1 MKELSNRVKFVEEQV
16 KEIVAENE
24 KLQENMEQ
32 IVEKAEEVAKK
43 TENLEENIG
52 MIEVYKAILKS
63 SEDNR
68 MIQQETDR
76 FLKRILIILIV
87 LIIVFAASLAITH
100 IEFNKYQK
108 NSISKAELIEYLKD

>member
-1 MKELSNRVKFVEEQV
+1 MKELSNRVKSVEEQV

-32 IVEKAEEVAKK
+32 IAEK

-52 MIEVYKAILKS
+52 MIDVYKAILKN

-76 FLKRILIILIV
+76 FLKRILILLIV
-87 LIIVFAASLAITH
+87 LVIVFAASLAITH

-108 NSISKAELIEYLKD
+108 NSISKAELIDYLKD

>member
-1 MKELSNRVKFVEEQV
+1 MKELNDRVKHVEEKV
-16 KEIVAENE
+16 KEIAVENE
-24 KLQENMEQ
+24 KLLENMEQ
-32 IVEKAEEVAKK
+32 IVEKNEK
-43 TENLEENIG
+43 LEENIG
-52 MIEVYKAILKS
+52 MIDVYKAILRN
-63 SEDNR
+63 SEDAR

-100 IEFNKYQK
+100 IEFNRYQE

>member
-1 MKELSNRVKFVEEQV
+1 MKELNDRVKLVEDQV
-16 KEIVAENE
+16 KEIAVENE
-24 KLQENMEQ
+24 KLLENMEQ
-32 IVEKAEEVAKK
+32 IVEKNEK
-43 TENLEENIG
+43 LEENIG
-52 MIEVYKAILKS
+52 MIDVYKAILRN
-63 SEDNR
+63 SEDAR

-100 IEFNKYQK
+100 IEFNRYQE

>member
-1 MKELSNRVKFVEEQV
+1 MKELSDRVKVVEAQV

-32 IVEKAEEVAKK
+32 IAEKNEK
-43 TENLEENIG
+43 LEENIG
-52 MIEVYKAILKS
+52 MIDVYKAILKN
-63 SEDNR
+63 SEDAR

-87 LIIVFAASLAITH
+87 LIIVFATSLAITH
-100 IEFNKYQK
+100 IEFNKYQE

>member
-1 MKELSNRVKFVEEQV
+1 MKELNDRVKLVEDQV
-16 KEIVAENE
+16 KEIAVENE
-24 KLQENMEQ
+24 KLLENMEQ
-32 IVEKAEEVAKK
+32 IVEKNEK
-43 TENLEENIG
+43 LEENIG
-52 MIEVYKAILKS
+52 MIDVYKAILRN
-63 SEDNR
+63 SEDAR

-100 IEFNKYQK
+100 IELNRYQE

>member
-1 MKELSNRVKFVEEQV
+1 MKELNDRVKIVEAQV

-32 IVEKAEEVAKK
+32 IAEKNEK
-43 TENLEENIG
+43 LEENIG
-52 MIEVYKAILKS
+52 MIDVYKAILKN
-63 SEDNR
+63 SEDAR

-100 IEFNKYQK
+100 IEFNKYQE

>member
-1 MKELSNRVKFVEEQV
+1 MKELNDRVKLVEDQV
-16 KEIVAENE
+16 KEIAVENE
-24 KLQENMEQ
+24 KLLENMEQ
-32 IVEKAEEVAKK
+32 IVEKNEK
-43 TENLEENIG
+43 LEENIG
-52 MIEVYKAILKS
+52 MIDVYKAILRN
-63 SEDNR
+63 SEDAR

-76 FLKRILIILIV
+76 FLKRILILLIV